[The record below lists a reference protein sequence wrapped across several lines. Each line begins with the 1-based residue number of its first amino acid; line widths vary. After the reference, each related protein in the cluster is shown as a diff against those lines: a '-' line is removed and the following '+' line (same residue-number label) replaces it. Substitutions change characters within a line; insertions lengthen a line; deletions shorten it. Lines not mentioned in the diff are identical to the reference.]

1 MYPELLHIGSFTLY
15 SYALFV
21 VIGLFAAAFTFRIL
35 ADKTGIP
42 DKAYNFYL
50 LTGIGSIAVGFLF
63 AMLFQSVYYLIE
75 TGEWTFGAMTFMG
88 GLIGGVACFI
98 LVTAL
103 LAKKAYKAYFWRVAN
118 LLAPS
123 ILVAHAFGR
132 IGCFMNGCC
141 YGRETDGPLG
151 VLFPGHTTKVI
162 PTQLI
167 ESAFL
172 FVLFAVLLVLIL
184 RYKRGNLPMLVYLY
198 AYSVFRFVLEFFR
211 GDDRGEFLGGI
222 TPSQWQSV
230 FTLLAAVLL
239 TIYIFRFGRV
249 PFAGRVAVDTYG
261 YELPAAAF
269 AGTDTPAAAED
280 DAAADDGSDDSPSPA
295 DKEEPDETD
304 GSGGTA

>member
-35 ADKTGIP
+35 ADKTGLP
-42 DKAYNFYL
+42 DRAYNFYL
-50 LTGIGSIAVGFLF
+50 LTGIGSIAVGFLS

-103 LAKKAYKAYFWRVAN
+103 LAKKEYKAHFWRVAN

-132 IGCFMNGCC
+132 IGCFLNGCC
-141 YGRETDGPLG
+141 YGRVTDGPLG
-151 VLFPGHTTKVI
+151 VLFPGHTEKVI

-198 AYSVFRFVLEFFR
+198 AYSVFRFILEFFR
-211 GDDRGEFLGGI
+211 GDDRGEFLGGL

-230 FTLLAAVLL
+230 FMLLIAVLL
-239 TIYIFRFGRV
+239 TIYLFRFGRV
-249 PFAGRVAVDTYG
+249 PFAGKCAVDTYG
-261 YELPAAAF
+261 YGRPANG
-269 AGTDTPAAAED
+269 AGTP
-280 DAAADDGSDDSPSPA
+280 AADDGASPDGKGAPE
-295 DKEEPDETD
+295 DPQVPDGPD

>member
-1 MYPELLHIGSFTLY
+1 MAELLIAATL
-15 SYALFV
+15 LM
-21 VIGLFAAAFTFRIL
+21 L
-35 ADKTGIP
+35 ACI
-42 DKAYNFYL
+42 
-50 LTGIGSIAVGFLF
+50 
-63 AMLFQSVYYLIE
+63 
-75 TGEWTFGAMTFMG
+75 
-88 GLIGGVACFI
+88 
-98 LVTAL
+98 
-103 LAKKAYKAYFWRVAN
+103 
-118 LLAPS
+118 
-123 ILVAHAFGR
+123 R

-230 FTLLAAVLL
+230 FMLLAAVLL

-269 AGTDTPAAAED
+269 AGTDTPAADD